1 VKRPEDGMPE
11 RLSAGVLEKKIGYTF
26 RNRYLLE
33 CALTHTSYANEQKIR
48 TYEDYERIEFLG
60 DAVLELVSSEFL
72 YKTFPDR
79 HEGEMT
85 KLRSTLVCEPA
96 LAYCAKDLHL
106 EDFIRFGRGEELSG
120 GRHKDSIIA
129 DVCEAVIGAMYLDSG
144 ELEPPRQFIMQFILS
159 DLENKQLFYDSKS
172 TLQEMA
178 QREQKEVGY
187 ELLEESG
194 PGHLRHFRV
203 AVHFGSDTSEG
214 EGGSKKEAEQQAAY
228 EELLKLRGKTIRERS

>member
-1 VKRPEDGMPE
+1 MPE

-178 QREQKEVGY
+178 QQGSRRKSATSCSKRAAPVICGI
-187 ELLEESG
+187 SG
-194 PGHLRHFRV
+194 
-203 AVHFGSDTSEG
+203 
-214 EGGSKKEAEQQAAY
+214 
-228 EELLKLRGKTIRERS
+228 